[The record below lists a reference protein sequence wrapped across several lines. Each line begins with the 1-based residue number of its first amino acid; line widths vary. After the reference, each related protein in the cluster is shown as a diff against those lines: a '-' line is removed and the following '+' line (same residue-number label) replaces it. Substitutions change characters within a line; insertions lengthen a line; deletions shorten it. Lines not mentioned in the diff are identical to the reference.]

1 MGLSIKNDHVE
12 TMLRDLAAL
21 RGVSLT
27 EALRQA
33 LLAELAREATLQEER
48 RAAKRAKL
56 QAILS
61 EATQIPRLND
71 LSDDEIIGY
80 DAVGLPR

>member
-1 MGLSIKNDHVE
+1 MGLSIKNDDVE

-33 LLAELAREATLQEER
+33 LVAELAREAKLQEER

-56 QAILS
+56 QSILA
-61 EATQIPRLND
+61 EAARIPRLND
-71 LSDDEIIGY
+71 MSDDEIIGY